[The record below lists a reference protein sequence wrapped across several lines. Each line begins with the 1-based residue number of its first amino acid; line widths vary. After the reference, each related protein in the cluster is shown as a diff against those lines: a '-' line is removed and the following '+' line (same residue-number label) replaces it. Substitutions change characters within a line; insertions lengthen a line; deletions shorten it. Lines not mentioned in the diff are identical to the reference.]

1 VSVTTMRSKLT
12 LLLLAMFALIGLS
25 LAIGA
30 QSSRNGRSISTNVSD
45 DRAVTNCG
53 DIRLTYDRRPAITE
67 EAEMILPSSQVS
79 NLRLQNAKGGVYI
92 NGWDRNEYSVRTCK
106 AVPDDDPNPT
116 ATLREITTTN
126 TNGQLAVNGP
136 SGREWVANL
145 IIMVPR
151 LSKMDI
157 ETQSGPLQLRDLAG
171 NIHLTAT
178 NGPISLRNVGGVVET
193 TTTNGP
199 ISLVGGSGDHRVTAA
214 NGPVHV
220 SLSGSRWDGPGL
232 EVSTKNGPLS
242 LSIPDAYGSGIRI
255 QASDHSPVNC
265 KAPACAG
272 ATRTLSSPSV
282 IQIGNGDPIVRL
294 STLNGPL
301 SIQAGKD

>member
-1 VSVTTMRSKLT
+1 MRPKLA

-171 NIHLTAT
+171 NIHLSAT

>member
-1 VSVTTMRSKLT
+1 MRPKLA

-53 DIRLTYDRRPAITE
+53 DIRITYDRRPAITE

-171 NIHLTAT
+171 NIHLSAT

>member
-1 VSVTTMRSKLT
+1 MRPKLA

-126 TNGQLAVNGP
+126 TNGQFAVNGP

-171 NIHLTAT
+171 NIHLSAT